1 MEIAAGWRICLTKS
15 APLFITIRLTKGADM
30 PSESD
35 RIQLTDQQL
44 KAIKKRL
51 KGKYLKADEAALL
64 EGLLEMATL
73 HPDRSNTSTAWHY
86 MIPK

>member
-1 MEIAAGWRICLTKS
+1 
-15 APLFITIRLTKGADM
+15 M
-30 PSESD
+30 PSD
-35 RIQLTDQQL
+35 RIQLTEKQL

-51 KGKYLKADEAALL
+51 SRKLLKADEAALL

-73 HPDRSNTSTAWHY
+73 HPDRSHTDTAWHY

>member
-1 MEIAAGWRICLTKS
+1 MPID
-15 APLFITIRLTKGADM
+15 RL
-30 PSESD
+30 
-35 RIQLTDQQL
+35 QLTEKQL

-51 KGKYLKADEAALL
+51 SRKYLKADEAALL

-73 HPDRSNTSTAWHY
+73 HPDRSHTSAAWHY

>member
-1 MEIAAGWRICLTKS
+1 
-15 APLFITIRLTKGADM
+15 M

-35 RIQLTDQQL
+35 RIQLTEKQL

-73 HPDRSNTSTAWHY
+73 HPDKANAVTAWHF